1 LFIVKTFTDTNS
13 NQLLTNHPLRMMTKL
28 PVRLLL
34 AFVALMGAFSA
45 TLATTPMTTI
55 TQLTADWQRAR
66 EYTKEYLDVM
76 PEDGVN
82 YKPTPEIRSFAEQML
97 HLTAANYNFAAMV
110 SGKPNP
116 MQGKKLEEMAEL
128 KTKAALTKAVM
139 DSYDFMID
147 AVKGM
152 SDAQLAENV
161 KMGQREMTRE
171 LALAKAF
178 EHQTHHRGQCTI
190 YIRMKGVKPPNEK
203 LF

>member
-1 LFIVKTFTDTNS
+1 
-13 NQLLTNHPLRMMTKL
+13 MTKL
-28 PVRLLL
+28 PVRFML
-34 AFVALMGAFSA
+34 AFLALLGAFSA
-45 TLATTPMTTI
+45 SRATAPMISI
-55 TQLTADWQRAR
+55 TQLTADWQRAKD
-66 EYTKEYLDVM
+66 YTKEYLDVM

-97 HLTAANYNFAAMV
+97 HLTAANYNFAAMA

-116 MQGKKLEEMAEL
+116 MQGKKLEEMSEL

-152 SDAQLAENV
+152 TDAQLAENV
-161 KMGQREMTRE
+161 KMGQREMTKE
-171 LALAKAF
+171 VVLAKAF